1 MPILPATR
9 RARGAAGAAL
19 VALAVVLAGCASDG
33 SGGRFRLAGSLVDD
47 LIPGTGPPI
56 DQCNDYHRSLRGRTP
71 AEQQAQLARIH
82 GVQVDAERAARH
94 VEALDHLCAAMPS
107 GA

>member
-1 MPILPATR
+1 MPSFPSTRAARAT
-9 RARGAAGAAL
+9 AG
-19 VALAVVLAGCASDG
+19 ALAVAFVLAGCASDAT
-33 SGGRFRLAGSLVDD
+33 GGRFRLAGSLVDD
-47 LIPGTGPPI
+47 LIPGTGPPM

-82 GVQVDAERAARH
+82 GVQVDAARAARH